1 LLNKLMF
8 KHPFFLFLLMVCL
21 SLLTGMSEAVG
32 IDEKLDISSGPSL
45 KLSAYTQAGYT
56 RWEQDKK
63 GFRIRQARVQ
73 LKGDILKNIDY
84 KLQIDATQSPILL
97 DAKIGVNLSP
107 YANLSFGQFKVPFSI
122 ENLISGSELDTINRS
137 NTVNNLCPARDIGT
151 QGRDIGFTISGKY
164 SILEYTLGVFN
175 GAGKNKKD
183 TNDQL
188 DVAGRLVL
196 TPFRSFSIG
205 LSHYKGRYNPE
216 AGLPILENN
225 RTGVDILLLP
235 GRFSL
240 KGEYIFVSD
249 DQIERY
255 GWYLQ
260 GGYYLI
266 PKTLEAIVKH
276 DYFDGNRTVRE
287 DQIVVTTLGINYF
300 FSRKTKIQ
308 VNYEHRRGGSLASA
322 DDVILAQIQAGF

>member
-1 LLNKLMF
+1 VPNNSKLKF
-8 KHPFFLFLLMVCL
+8 SSQAVFLIFYIF
-21 SLLTGMSEAVG
+21 SLTTPSEGVG
-32 IDEKLDISSGPSL
+32 VDEKLDVSPGPSL
-45 KLSAYTQAGYT
+45 KLSAYSQVGYT
-56 RWEQDKK
+56 RWEPDKK
-63 GFRIRQARVQ
+63 GFRISQARVI

-84 KLQIDATQSPILL
+84 KLQIDATQSPVLL

-137 NTVNNLCPARDIGT
+137 NTVNKLCPARDIGT
-151 QGRDIGFTISGKY
+151 QGRDIGATINGKY

-175 GAGKNKKD
+175 GSGKNKKD

-188 DVAGRLVL
+188 DIAGRLAL
-196 TPFRSFSIG
+196 TPFRSLSIG
-205 LSHYKGRYNPE
+205 LSHYDGRYNPDP
-216 AGLPILENN
+216 GLLIEKNN
-225 RTGVDILLLP
+225 RTGFDIIFLP

-240 KGEYIFVSD
+240 KGEYIVASYEQVD
-249 DQIERY
+249 RY

-276 DYFDGNRTVRE
+276 DYYDGDRAAPE

-308 VNYEHRRGGSLASA
+308 VNYERRRGGSLESV